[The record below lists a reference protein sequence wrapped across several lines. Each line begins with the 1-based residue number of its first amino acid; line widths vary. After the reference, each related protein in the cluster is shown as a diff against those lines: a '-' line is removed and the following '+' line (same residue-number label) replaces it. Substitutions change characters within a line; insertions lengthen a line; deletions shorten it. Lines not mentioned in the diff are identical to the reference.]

1 MLITV
6 AERKTEYKK
15 AEYGK
20 AEGKHKL
27 ERLLSG
33 IAAGRPED
41 MSELYSL
48 TRTAVY
54 SLALSY
60 LGNAH
65 DAQDITQ
72 DTFVQVWERAGQY
85 RPSGSPMGWLLTVCR
100 NLALMRIR
108 RADRHADLDDSG
120 WDAIPAEEKGI
131 SVEERALLQDALSLL
146 DVNERRVV
154 MLHAAA
160 GMKHREI
167 AALLEMPLPT
177 VLSKYHR
184 AIKKLRAF
192 MKGAEIV

>member
-6 AERKTEYKK
+6 AEIKT
-15 AEYGK
+15 EYGK
-20 AEGKHKL
+20 AEGRREL

-41 MSELYSL
+41 MSELYSR

-72 DTFVQVWERAGQY
+72 DTFVQVWERAGHY
-85 RPSGSPMGWLLTVCR
+85 RPNGSPMGWLLTVCR

-108 RADRHADLDDSG
+108 KADRHADLDDSG
-120 WDAIPAEEKGI
+120 WDAIPAEEKGL
-131 SVEERALLQDALSLL
+131 SVEERALLQDALALL
-146 DVNERRVV
+146 DKNERRVV

-167 AALLEMPLPT
+167 AVLLEMPLAT

>member
-6 AERKTEYKK
+6 ADIKT
-15 AEYGK
+15 EYGK
-20 AEGKHKL
+20 AEGRREL

-41 MSELYSL
+41 MSELYSR

-85 RPSGSPMGWLLTVCR
+85 RPNGSPMGWLLTVCR

-108 RADRHADLDDSG
+108 KADRHADLDDSG
-120 WDAIPAEEKGI
+120 WDAIPAEEKGL
-131 SVEERALLQDALSLL
+131 SVEERALLQDALALL
-146 DVNERRVV
+146 DKNERRVV

-167 AALLEMPLPT
+167 AVLLEMPLAT

>member
-6 AERKTEYKK
+6 AEIKT
-15 AEYGK
+15 EYGK
-20 AEGKHKL
+20 AEGRREL

-41 MSELYSL
+41 MSELYSR

-85 RPSGSPMGWLLTVCR
+85 RPNGSPMGWLLTVCR

-108 RADRHADLDDSG
+108 KADRHADLDDSG
-120 WDAIPAEEKGI
+120 WDAIPAEEKGL
-131 SVEERALLQDALSLL
+131 SVEERALLQDALALL
-146 DVNERRVV
+146 DKNERRVV

-167 AALLEMPLPT
+167 ASLLEMPLAT

>member
-6 AERKTEYKK
+6 AEIKT
-15 AEYGK
+15 EYGK
-20 AEGKHKL
+20 AEGRCEL

-41 MSELYSL
+41 MSELYSR

-85 RPSGSPMGWLLTVCR
+85 RPNGSPMGWLLTVCR

-108 RADRHADLDDSG
+108 KADRHADLDDSG
-120 WDAIPAEEKGI
+120 WDAIPAEEKGL
-131 SVEERALLQDALSLL
+131 SVEERALLQDALALL
-146 DVNERRVV
+146 DKNERRVV

-167 AALLEMPLPT
+167 AVLLEMPLAT

>member
-6 AERKTEYKK
+6 AEIKT
-15 AEYGK
+15 EYGK
-20 AEGKHKL
+20 AEGRREL

-41 MSELYSL
+41 MSELYSR

-85 RPSGSPMGWLLTVCR
+85 RPNGSPMGWLLTVCR

-120 WDAIPAEEKGI
+120 WGAIPAEEKGL
-131 SVEERALLQDALSLL
+131 SVEERALLQDALALL
-146 DVNERRVV
+146 DKNERRVV

-167 AALLEMPLPT
+167 AVLLEMPLAT

>member
-6 AERKTEYKK
+6 AEIKTEY
-15 AEYGK
+15 GK
-20 AEGKHKL
+20 VEGRREL

-41 MSELYSL
+41 MSELYSR

-85 RPSGSPMGWLLTVCR
+85 RPNGSPMGWLLTVCR

-108 RADRHADLDDSG
+108 KADRHADLDDSG
-120 WDAIPAEEKGI
+120 WDAIPAEEKGL
-131 SVEERALLQDALSLL
+131 SVEERALLQDALALL
-146 DVNERRVV
+146 DKNERRVV

-167 AALLEMPLPT
+167 AVLLEMPLAT

>member
-6 AERKTEYKK
+6 AERK
-15 AEYGK
+15 AEYGRT
-20 AEGKHKL
+20 EGRREL

-41 MSELYSL
+41 MSELYSR

-72 DTFVQVWERAGQY
+72 DTFVQIWERAGQY
-85 RPSGSPMGWLLTVCR
+85 RPGGSPMGWLLTVCR

-108 RADRHADLDDSG
+108 RADRHADLDDPG

-146 DVNERRVV
+146 DENERRIV

-160 GMKHREI
+160 GMKHRET

>member
-6 AERKTEYKK
+6 AEIKT
-15 AEYGK
+15 EYGK
-20 AEGKHKL
+20 AEGRREL

-33 IAAGRPED
+33 IAAGRSED
-41 MSELYSL
+41 MSELYRR

-72 DTFVQVWERAGQY
+72 DTFVQVWECAGQY
-85 RPSGSPMGWLLTVCR
+85 RPNGSPMGWLLTVCR

-108 RADRHADLDDSG
+108 RADRHADFGDSG

-131 SVEERALLQDALSLL
+131 SVEERALLQDALALL
-146 DVNERRVV
+146 DENERRVV
-154 MLHAAA
+154 ILHAAA

-167 AALLEMPLPT
+167 AALLEMPLAT

>member
-6 AERKTEYKK
+6 AEIKT
-15 AEYGK
+15 EYGK
-20 AEGKHKL
+20 AEGRREL

-41 MSELYSL
+41 MSELYSR

-85 RPSGSPMGWLLTVCR
+85 RPNGSPMGWLLTVCR

-108 RADRHADLDDSG
+108 KADRHADLDDSG
-120 WDAIPAEEKGI
+120 WDAIPAEEKGL
-131 SVEERALLQDALSLL
+131 SVEERALLQDALALL
-146 DVNERRVV
+146 DKNERRVV
-154 MLHAAA
+154 RLHAAA
-160 GMKHREI
+160 GMKHRDI
-167 AALLEMPLPT
+167 AVLLEMPLAT

>member
-6 AERKTEYKK
+6 AEIKT
-15 AEYGK
+15 EYGK
-20 AEGKHKL
+20 AEGRREL

-41 MSELYSL
+41 MSELYSR

-85 RPSGSPMGWLLTVCR
+85 RPNGSPMGWLLTVCR

-120 WDAIPAEEKGI
+120 WDAIPAEEKGL

-146 DVNERRVV
+146 DENERRVV

-167 AALLEMPLPT
+167 ASLLEMPLAT

-184 AIKKLRAF
+184 ALKKLRAF

>member
-6 AERKTEYKK
+6 AEIKT
-15 AEYGK
+15 EYGK
-20 AEGKHKL
+20 AEGRREL

-41 MSELYSL
+41 MSELYSR

-85 RPSGSPMGWLLTVCR
+85 RPNGSPMGWLLTVCR

-108 RADRHADLDDSG
+108 KADRHADLDDSG
-120 WDAIPAEEKGI
+120 WDAIPAEEKGL
-131 SVEERALLQDALSLL
+131 SVEERALLQDALALL
-146 DVNERRVV
+146 DKNERRVV

-167 AALLEMPLPT
+167 AVLLEMPLTT

>member
-6 AERKTEYKK
+6 AEIKT
-15 AEYGK
+15 EYGK
-20 AEGKHKL
+20 AEGRREL
-27 ERLLSG
+27 DRLLSG

-41 MSELYSL
+41 MSELYSR

-85 RPSGSPMGWLLTVCR
+85 RPNGSPMGWLLTVCR

-108 RADRHADLDDSG
+108 KADRHADLDDSG
-120 WDAIPAEEKGI
+120 WDAIPAEEKGL
-131 SVEERALLQDALSLL
+131 SVEERALLQDALALL
-146 DVNERRVV
+146 DKNERRVV

-167 AALLEMPLPT
+167 AVLLEMPLAT

>member
-6 AERKTEYKK
+6 AEIKT
-15 AEYGK
+15 EYGK
-20 AEGKHKL
+20 AEGRREL
-27 ERLLSG
+27 EQLLSG

-41 MSELYSL
+41 MSELYSR

-85 RPSGSPMGWLLTVCR
+85 RPNGSPMGWLLTVCR

-108 RADRHADLDDSG
+108 KADRHADLDDSG
-120 WDAIPAEEKGI
+120 WDAIPAEEKGL
-131 SVEERALLQDALSLL
+131 SVEERALLQDALALL
-146 DVNERRVV
+146 DKNERRVV

-167 AALLEMPLPT
+167 AVLLEMPLAT

>member
-6 AERKTEYKK
+6 AEIKT
-15 AEYGK
+15 EYGK
-20 AEGKHKL
+20 AEGRREL

-41 MSELYSL
+41 MSELYSR

-85 RPSGSPMGWLLTVCR
+85 RPNGSPMGWLLTVCR

-108 RADRHADLDDSG
+108 KADRHADLDDSG
-120 WDAIPAEEKGI
+120 WDAIPAEEKGL
-131 SVEERALLQDALSLL
+131 SVEERALLQDALALL
-146 DVNERRVV
+146 DKNERRVV

-167 AALLEMPLPT
+167 AVLLEMPLAT
-177 VLSKYHR
+177 VLSKCHR

>member
-6 AERKTEYKK
+6 AEIKT
-15 AEYGK
+15 EYGK
-20 AEGKHKL
+20 AEGRREL

-41 MSELYSL
+41 MSELYSR

-85 RPSGSPMGWLLTVCR
+85 RPNGSPMGWLLTVCR

-108 RADRHADLDDSG
+108 KADRHADLDDSG
-120 WDAIPAEEKGI
+120 WDAIPAEEKGLSI
-131 SVEERALLQDALSLL
+131 EERALLQDALALL
-146 DVNERRVV
+146 DKNERRVV

-167 AALLEMPLPT
+167 AVLLEMPLAT

>member
-6 AERKTEYKK
+6 AEIKT
-15 AEYGK
+15 EYGK
-20 AEGKHKL
+20 AEGRREL

-41 MSELYSL
+41 MSELYSR

-85 RPSGSPMGWLLTVCR
+85 RPNGSPMGWLLTVCR

-108 RADRHADLDDSG
+108 KADRHADLDDSG

-131 SVEERALLQDALSLL
+131 SVEERALLQDALALL
-146 DVNERRVV
+146 DNNERRVV

-167 AALLEMPLPT
+167 AVLLEMPLAT

>member
-6 AERKTEYKK
+6 AEIKT
-15 AEYGK
+15 EYGK
-20 AEGKHKL
+20 AEGRREL

-41 MSELYSL
+41 MTELYSR

-85 RPSGSPMGWLLTVCR
+85 RPNGSPMGWLLTVCR

-131 SVEERALLQDALSLL
+131 SVEERALLQDALALL
-146 DVNERRVV
+146 DENERRVV

-167 AALLEMPLPT
+167 ASLLEMPLAT

-184 AIKKLRAF
+184 ALKKLRAF

>member
-6 AERKTEYKK
+6 AEIKT
-15 AEYGK
+15 EYGK
-20 AEGKHKL
+20 AEGRREL

-41 MSELYSL
+41 MSELYSR

-85 RPSGSPMGWLLTVCR
+85 RPNGSPMGWLLTVCR

-108 RADRHADLDDSG
+108 KADCHADLDDSG
-120 WDAIPAEEKGI
+120 WDAIPAEEKGL
-131 SVEERALLQDALSLL
+131 SVEERALLQDALALL
-146 DVNERRVV
+146 DKNERRVV

-167 AALLEMPLPT
+167 AVLLEMPLAT

>member
-6 AERKTEYKK
+6 AEIKT
-15 AEYGK
+15 EYGK
-20 AEGKHKL
+20 AEGRREL
-27 ERLLSG
+27 EQLLSG

-41 MSELYSL
+41 MSELYSR

-85 RPSGSPMGWLLTVCR
+85 RPNGSPMGWLLTVCR

-108 RADRHADLDDSG
+108 KADRHADLDDSV
-120 WDAIPAEEKGI
+120 WDAIPAEEKGL
-131 SVEERALLQDALSLL
+131 SVEERALLQDALALL
-146 DVNERRVV
+146 DKNERRVV

-167 AALLEMPLPT
+167 AVLLEMPLAT

>member
-6 AERKTEYKK
+6 AEIKT
-15 AEYGK
+15 EYGK
-20 AEGKHKL
+20 AEGRREL

-41 MSELYSL
+41 MSELYSR

-85 RPSGSPMGWLLTVCR
+85 RPNGSPMGWLLTVCR

-108 RADRHADLDDSG
+108 MADRHADLDDSG
-120 WDAIPAEEKGI
+120 WDAIPAEEKGL
-131 SVEERALLQDALSLL
+131 SVEERALLQDALALL
-146 DVNERRVV
+146 DENERRVV

-167 AALLEMPLPT
+167 AVLLEMPLAT

>member
-6 AERKTEYKK
+6 AEIKT
-15 AEYGK
+15 EYGK
-20 AEGKHKL
+20 AEGRREL

-41 MSELYSL
+41 MSELYSR

-85 RPSGSPMGWLLTVCR
+85 RPNGSPMGWLLTVCR

-108 RADRHADLDDSG
+108 KADRHADLDDSG
-120 WDAIPAEEKGI
+120 WDAIPAEEKGL
-131 SVEERALLQDALSLL
+131 SVEERALLQDALALL
-146 DVNERRVV
+146 DKNERRVV

-167 AALLEMPLPT
+167 AVLLEMPLAT
-177 VLSKYHR
+177 VLSTYHR

>member
-6 AERKTEYKK
+6 AEIKT
-15 AEYGK
+15 EYGK
-20 AEGKHKL
+20 AEGRREL

-41 MSELYSL
+41 MSELYSR

-85 RPSGSPMGWLLTVCR
+85 RPNGSPMGWLLTVCR

-146 DVNERRVV
+146 DANERRVV
-154 MLHAAA
+154 MLHAVA

-167 AALLEMPLPT
+167 ASLLEMPLAT

-184 AIKKLRAF
+184 ALKKLRAF

>member
-6 AERKTEYKK
+6 AEIKT
-15 AEYGK
+15 EYGK
-20 AEGKHKL
+20 AEGRREL

-41 MSELYSL
+41 MTELYSR

-146 DVNERRVV
+146 DENERRVV

-167 AALLEMPLPT
+167 ASLLEMPLAT

-184 AIKKLRAF
+184 ALKKLRAF

>member
-6 AERKTEYKK
+6 AEIKTEYR
-15 AEYGK
+15 K
-20 AEGKHKL
+20 AEGRREL

-41 MSELYSL
+41 MSELYSR

-85 RPSGSPMGWLLTVCR
+85 RPNGSPMGWVLTVCR

-120 WDAIPAEEKGI
+120 WDAIPAEEKGL
-131 SVEERALLQDALSLL
+131 SVEERALLQDALALL
-146 DVNERRVV
+146 DENERRVV

-167 AALLEMPLPT
+167 ASLLEMPLAT

>member
-6 AERKTEYKK
+6 GERKTEYEK
-15 AEYGK
+15 AEEK
-20 AEGKHKL
+20 REL

-33 IAAGRPED
+33 IAAGRLED
-41 MSELYSL
+41 MAELYSR

-65 DAQDITQ
+65 EAQDIAH
-72 DTFVQVWERAGQY
+72 DTFIQVWERAGQY
-85 RPSGSPMGWLLTVCR
+85 RAKGSPMGWLLTVCR

-108 RADRHADLDDSG
+108 RADRHAELDDSE
-120 WDAIPAEEKGI
+120 WNAIPAEDSGL
-131 SVEERALLQDALSLL
+131 SYEERALLQEALAELSP
-146 DVNERRVV
+146 DERRIV

-160 GMKHREI
+160 GMKHRET
-167 AALLEMPLPT
+167 AELLEMPLPT

-184 AIKKLRAF
+184 ALKKLRAF
-192 MKGAEIV
+192 MKGADIS

>member
-6 AERKTEYKK
+6 AEIKT
-15 AEYGK
+15 EYGK
-20 AEGKHKL
+20 AEGRREL

-41 MSELYSL
+41 MSELYSR

-85 RPSGSPMGWLLTVCR
+85 RPNGSPMGWLLTVCR

-108 RADRHADLDDSG
+108 KADRHADFDDSG
-120 WDAIPAEEKGI
+120 WDAIPAEEKGL
-131 SVEERALLQDALSLL
+131 SVEERALLQDALALL
-146 DVNERRVV
+146 DKNERRVV

-167 AALLEMPLPT
+167 AVLLEMPLAT

>member
-6 AERKTEYKK
+6 AEIKT
-15 AEYGK
+15 EYGK
-20 AEGKHKL
+20 AEGRREL

-41 MSELYSL
+41 MSELYRR

-85 RPSGSPMGWLLTVCR
+85 RPNGSPMGWLLTVCR

-108 RADRHADLDDSG
+108 KADRHADLDDSG
-120 WDAIPAEEKGI
+120 WDAIPAEEKGL
-131 SVEERALLQDALSLL
+131 SVEERALLQDALALL
-146 DVNERRVV
+146 DKNERRVV

-167 AALLEMPLPT
+167 AVLLEMPLAT

>member
-6 AERKTEYKK
+6 AEIKT
-15 AEYGK
+15 EYGK
-20 AEGKHKL
+20 AVGRREL

-41 MSELYSL
+41 MSELYSR

-146 DVNERRVV
+146 DENERRVV

-167 AALLEMPLPT
+167 ASLLEMPLAT

-184 AIKKLRAF
+184 ALKKLRAF

>member
-6 AERKTEYKK
+6 AEIKT
-15 AEYGK
+15 EYGK
-20 AEGKHKL
+20 AEGRREL

-41 MSELYSL
+41 MSELYSR

-72 DTFVQVWERAGQY
+72 DTFVQVWDRAGQY
-85 RPSGSPMGWLLTVCR
+85 RPNGSPMGWLLTVCR

-108 RADRHADLDDSG
+108 KADRHADLDDSG
-120 WDAIPAEEKGI
+120 WDAIPAEEKGL
-131 SVEERALLQDALSLL
+131 SVEERALLQDALALL
-146 DVNERRVV
+146 DKNERRVV

-167 AALLEMPLPT
+167 AVLLEMPLAT

>member
-6 AERKTEYKK
+6 GERKSEYARSAERRE
-15 AEYGK
+15 
-20 AEGKHKL
+20 L

-33 IAAGRPED
+33 IAAGRLED
-41 MSELYSL
+41 MAELYDR

-65 DAQDITQ
+65 DAQDIAH

-85 RPSGSPMGWLLTVCR
+85 RPQGSPMGWLLTVCR

-108 RADRHADLDDSG
+108 RADRNVELEDMEWNS
-120 WDAIPAEEKGI
+120 IPEQEKGL
-131 SVEERALLQDALSLL
+131 SHEDRALLQDALSEL
-146 DVNERRVV
+146 DPTERRIV

-167 AALLEMPLPT
+167 AALIEIPLST

-184 AIKKLRAF
+184 ALKKLRAF
-192 MKGAEIV
+192 MKGADIS

>member
-6 AERKTEYKK
+6 AEIKT
-15 AEYGK
+15 EYGK
-20 AEGKHKL
+20 AEGRREL

-41 MSELYSL
+41 MSELYSR

-85 RPSGSPMGWLLTVCR
+85 RPNGSPMGWLLTVCR

-108 RADRHADLDDSG
+108 KADRHADLDHSG

-131 SVEERALLQDALSLL
+131 SVEERALLQDALALL
-146 DVNERRVV
+146 DKNERRVV

-167 AALLEMPLPT
+167 AVLLEMPLAT

>member
-6 AERKTEYKK
+6 ADIKT
-15 AEYGK
+15 EYGK
-20 AEGKHKL
+20 AEGRREL

-41 MSELYSL
+41 MSELYSR

-85 RPSGSPMGWLLTVCR
+85 RPNGSPMGWLLTVCR

-108 RADRHADLDDSG
+108 KADRHADLDDSG

-131 SVEERALLQDALSLL
+131 SVEERALLQDALALL
-146 DVNERRVV
+146 DKNERRVV

-167 AALLEMPLPT
+167 AVLLEMPLAT

>member
-6 AERKTEYKK
+6 AEIKT
-15 AEYGK
+15 EYGK
-20 AEGKHKL
+20 AEGRREL

-41 MSELYSL
+41 MSELYSR

-85 RPSGSPMGWLLTVCR
+85 RPNGSPMGWLLTVCR

-146 DVNERRVV
+146 DANERRVV
-154 MLHAAA
+154 MLHAVA

-167 AALLEMPLPT
+167 ASLLEMPLST

-184 AIKKLRAF
+184 ALKKLRAF
-192 MKGAEIV
+192 MKGADIS

>member
-6 AERKTEYKK
+6 AEIKT
-15 AEYGK
+15 EYGK
-20 AEGKHKL
+20 AEGRREL

-41 MSELYSL
+41 MSELYSR

-85 RPSGSPMGWLLTVCR
+85 RPNGSPMGWLLTVCR

-120 WDAIPAEEKGI
+120 WDAIPAEEKGL
-131 SVEERALLQDALSLL
+131 SVEERALLQDALALL
-146 DVNERRVV
+146 DENERRVV

-167 AALLEMPLPT
+167 ASLLEMPLAT

-184 AIKKLRAF
+184 ALKKLRAF

>member
-6 AERKTEYKK
+6 AEIKT
-15 AEYGK
+15 EYGK
-20 AEGKHKL
+20 AEGRREL

-41 MSELYSL
+41 MSELYSR

-85 RPSGSPMGWLLTVCR
+85 RPNGSPMGWLLTVCR

-120 WDAIPAEEKGI
+120 WDAIPAEEKGL
-131 SVEERALLQDALSLL
+131 SVEERALLQDALALL
-146 DVNERRVV
+146 DKNERRVV

-167 AALLEMPLPT
+167 AVLLEMPLAT

>member
-6 AERKTEYKK
+6 AEIKT
-15 AEYGK
+15 EYGK
-20 AEGKHKL
+20 AEGRREL

-41 MSELYSL
+41 MSELYSR

-85 RPSGSPMGWLLTVCR
+85 RPNGSPMGWLLTVCR

-108 RADRHADLDDSG
+108 KADRHADLDDSV
-120 WDAIPAEEKGI
+120 WDAIPAEEKGL
-131 SVEERALLQDALSLL
+131 SVEERALLQDALALL
-146 DVNERRVV
+146 DKNERRVV

-167 AALLEMPLPT
+167 AVLLEMPLAT

-184 AIKKLRAF
+184 ALKKLRAF

>member
-6 AERKTEYKK
+6 AEIKT
-15 AEYGK
+15 EYGK
-20 AEGKHKL
+20 AEGRREL

-41 MSELYSL
+41 MSELYSR

-72 DTFVQVWERAGQY
+72 DTFVKVWERARQY
-85 RPSGSPMGWLLTVCR
+85 RPNGSPMGWLLTVCR

-108 RADRHADLDDSG
+108 KADRHADLDDSG
-120 WDAIPAEEKGI
+120 WDASPAEEKGL
-131 SVEERALLQDALSLL
+131 SVEERALLQDALALL
-146 DVNERRVV
+146 DKNERRVV

-167 AALLEMPLPT
+167 AVLLEMPLAT

>member
-6 AERKTEYKK
+6 AEIKT
-15 AEYGK
+15 EYGK
-20 AEGKHKL
+20 AEGRREL

-41 MSELYSL
+41 MSELYRR

-85 RPSGSPMGWLLTVCR
+85 RPNGSPMGWLLTVCR

-108 RADRHADLDDSG
+108 KADRHADLDDSG
-120 WDAIPAEEKGI
+120 WDAIPAEEKGLSI
-131 SVEERALLQDALSLL
+131 EERALLQDALALL
-146 DVNERRVV
+146 DKNERRVV

-167 AALLEMPLPT
+167 AVLLEMPLAT